1 MSAQSSSPTRIQA
14 FVAGLVSFT
23 FLSMGFFL
31 VWFGLELI
39 DLGGA
44 YYYALYGVF
53 MIAIAVLLIRRSEM
67 TVKVSL
73 VGTVATIAWAL
84 WESGDSAWYLFPRIF
99 APIAATLAIV
109 LLHLWLPCTGPK
121 AYRSRTQVALASVL
135 TVALCLSFGS
145 LFIVHG
151 IAKDTSLVD
160 DESLSDSGQPW
171 TQFAGSNA
179 RHGHVTYSEINRKN
193 VKNLK
198 IAWMYRTG
206 DIAKDG
212 AEDQNTPLEV
222 DGTVYVC
229 TPADNVIALDA
240 DSGLKKWEFKS
251 EAKSPIWHRC
261 RSLAYVDTS
270 KNTLR
275 APASVPTDANC
286 VHRIILS
293 TYDNRLIE
301 LDAEKSI
308 TCSGFGNEGSVDLK
322 TGMGEVSPGYYMQTS
337 GPTLVENGMI
347 IIAGW
352 VWDNMSVDEPS
363 GVVRAFDAVDGALLW
378 AWDLGN
384 ARIDKLPPA
393 GESYT
398 RGTPNVWAFPTVD
411 EKLGLVFLPTG
422 NSTPDYWGGKRTAAS
437 DEYSSSVVAVD
448 YRTGKE
454 RWHFQTTHHDV
465 WDYDVPAHP
474 NLYDIPGKQGAPDIP
489 ALIQITKRGEIF
501 MLDRRT
507 GVPLSQV
514 EEKPVPTNDPAQG
527 ERLSATQPYSVAMP
541 QIRGG
546 KLREADMWGM
556 TMFDQLLCR
565 IEFKKYRYQGD
576 FTPPSV
582 KGTLVYPANTGGM
595 NWGGASLDEKRH
607 YLILNDTRIVMLS
620 KLVPRDQT
628 PLNAGDG
635 HTGYAPQTG
644 TPFGVINQYLISPLG
659 VPCNAPL
666 LGTLTAVDLS
676 THKIAWQVPL
686 GTPADTGPLGLK
698 THLSMETGMPSVGG
712 SLTTGSGITFYSGT
726 LDYYLRAFDTDTGR
740 LLWKGKLP
748 VGGQSTPMSYL
759 SKKSGKQFV
768 VLTASGSRGSPDRG
782 DYVIAFALDE

>member
-1 MSAQSSSPTRIQA
+1 
-14 FVAGLVSFT
+14 
-23 FLSMGFFL
+23 MGFFL
-31 VWFGLELI
+31 AWFGLELI

-73 VGTVATIAWAL
+73 VGTAATVAWAF
-84 WESGDSAWYLFPRIF
+84 WESGDNAWYLFPRIF
-99 APIAATLAIV
+99 APIAATLVIV

-121 AYRSRTQVALASVL
+121 AYRSRTHVTLASVL

-151 IAKDTSLVD
+151 IAKDTNPVA
-160 DESLSDSGQPW
+160 DESPSDAGQPW

-179 RHGHVTYSEINRKN
+179 RYGHVPYSEINRKN

-229 TPADNVIALDA
+229 TPNDNVIALDA
-240 DSGLKKWEFKS
+240 DNGLKKWEFKS
-251 EAKSPIWHRC
+251 QAKSPIWQRC
-261 RSLAYVDTS
+261 RSLAYVDIS

-275 APASVPTDANC
+275 APASVPSDANC
-286 VHRIILS
+286 VHRIVLS

-301 LDAEKSI
+301 LDAEKGT

-454 RWHFQTTHHDV
+454 KWHFQTTHHDV

-527 ERLSATQPYSVAMP
+527 ERLSATQPYSVSMP

-595 NWGGASLDEKRH
+595 NWGGASLDEKRQ

-635 HTGYAPQTG
+635 HMGYAPQTG
-644 TPFGVINQYLISPLG
+644 TPFGVINKYLVSPLG

-676 THKIAWQVPL
+676 THKVAWQVPL

-748 VGGQSTPMSYL
+748 VGGQATPMSYL
-759 SKKSGKQFV
+759 SRKSGKQFV
-768 VLTASGSRGSPDRG
+768 VLTASGSRGASDRG

>member
-1 MSAQSSSPTRIQA
+1 MPALSSSPTRIQA

-23 FLSMGFFL
+23 FLTMGFFL

-53 MIAIAVLLIRRSEM
+53 MIAIAVLLIRRSAM
-67 TVKVSL
+67 TVKVS
-73 VGTVATIAWAL
+73 VMGAVATVAWAL
-84 WESGDSAWYLFPRIF
+84 WESGDNAWYLFPRIF

-109 LLHLWLPCTGPK
+109 LLHLWLPRTNPK
-121 AYRSRTQVALASVL
+121 AYSPRTHVALAAVL
-135 TVALCLSFGS
+135 VVTLFLSFGS
-145 LFIVHG
+145 LFLVYG
-151 IAKDTSLVD
+151 IAKDANPVAD
-160 DESLSDSGQPW
+160 GPLSDAGQSW
-171 TQFAGSNA
+171 TQFAGSNE
-179 RHGHVTYSEINRKN
+179 RFSHVPYSEINRKN
-193 VKNLK
+193 VKHLK
-198 IAWMYRTG
+198 VAWMYRTG

-222 DGTVYVC
+222 NGAVYVC
-229 TPADNVIALDA
+229 TPSDTVVALDA
-240 DSGLKKWEFKS
+240 DSGLKKWEFRS
-251 EAKSPIWHRC
+251 EAKSPLWQRC

-270 KNTLR
+270 KNTFR
-275 APASVPTDANC
+275 PTVLESPDTTCA
-286 VHRIILS
+286 HRIVLS
-293 TYDNRLIE
+293 TIDNRLIE
-301 LDAEKSI
+301 LDADKGT
-308 TCSGFGNEGSVDLK
+308 TCNAFGDAGSVNLK
-322 TGMGEVSPGYYMQTS
+322 AGMGEVSPGYYMQTS

-363 GVVRAFDAVDGALLW
+363 GVVRAFDVMDGSLLW

-384 ARIDKLPPA
+384 AHIDKLPPA
-393 GESYT
+393 GQSYT

-448 YRTGKE
+448 YHTSKE
-454 RWHFQTTHHDV
+454 KWHFQTTHHDV

-474 NLYDIPGKQGAPDIP
+474 NLYDIPGENGAADTP

-501 MLDRRT
+501 ILDRRT
-507 GVPLSQV
+507 GVPLSEV

-527 ERLSATQPYSVAMP
+527 ERLSTTQPYSVAMP
-541 QIRGG
+541 QIRTG

-565 IEFKKYRYQGD
+565 IEFHKYRYQGD

-582 KGTLVYPANTGGM
+582 QGTLVYPANLGGM
-595 NWGGASLDEKRH
+595 NWGGASLDKKRQ
-607 YLILNDTRIVMLS
+607 YLILNDSRIVMLS

-628 PLNAGDG
+628 QANAGDG
-635 HTGYAPQTG
+635 HTGYAPQIG
-644 TPFGVINQYLISPLG
+644 TPFGVNNSLFSSPLG
-659 VPCNAPL
+659 VPCNAPM
-666 LGTLTAVDLS
+666 LGTLTAVDLR
-676 THKIAWQVPL
+676 TRKIAWQVPL

-698 THLSMETGMPSVGG
+698 THLPMETGMPSLGG
-712 SLTTGSGITFYSGT
+712 PLTTGGGITFYSGT

-748 VGGQSTPMSYL
+748 VGGQSTPTSYL

-768 VLTASGSRGSPDRG
+768 VLTASGSRGSSDRG